1 MRSIRKTELTDLA
14 WARKDLL
21 TVFAHLQIKSD
32 TDRHKD
38 HIHILI
44 SKVEA
49 ATFIDIL
56 EVETFV
62 KWIDEELSSLVDE
75 RAVLK
80 HFPKWPERKADSLR
94 EAACNYK
101 RLKNLESE
109 ISSFKDNPKDSLTQA
124 LQRIQSLQ
132 DRRACIKNI
141 ITSNVLILTNYKS

>member
-1 MRSIRKTELTDLA
+1 M
-14 WARKDLL
+14 
-21 TVFAHLQIKSD
+21 FAHLQIKSD
-32 TDRHKD
+32 TDRHRD

-44 SKVEA
+44 SKVEGA
-49 ATFIDIL
+49 KFTDIS

-80 HFPKWPERKADSLR
+80 HFPKWPERKADYLR

-101 RLKNLESE
+101 RLKNLEIE
-109 ISSFKDNPKDSLTQA
+109 ILSFKDNPKESLTQA

-132 DRRACIKNI
+132 DRRVCIKNI
-141 ITSNVLILTNYKS
+141 TSSNFLILTNYKN